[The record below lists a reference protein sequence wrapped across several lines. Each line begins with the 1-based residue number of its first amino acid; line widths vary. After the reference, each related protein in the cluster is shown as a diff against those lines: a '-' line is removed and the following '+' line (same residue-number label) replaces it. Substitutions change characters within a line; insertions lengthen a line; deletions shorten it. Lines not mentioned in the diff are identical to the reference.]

1 MAYLDVQFYSRVLGL
16 SCTMGVILPEAD
28 QGIGVGESVW
38 DGVTPLPVLYLLHGM
53 SDNHT
58 IWMRR
63 TSLDRYAAGRKLAI
77 VMPSAGRS
85 YYSDQKYGLDY
96 LTFIG
101 EELPAICRR
110 FFRISDRREENFIA
124 GLSMGGYGALK
135 AALNYPDTFS
145 YAASMSGVLDLEQLS
160 DMRCYEKAGDESFL
174 EQLKAV
180 DFEAYRSVRD
190 YKLCFGSPEEFRG
203 SSNDLCAL
211 VDQLAAKNSLFPRL
225 HLSIGTE
232 DYLYGTNITFR
243 RKLDEHGVDYTYL
256 EFPGTHEWS
265 VWDKTIPDVLDWLPI
280 ESSRPTG
287 NGGAERAAQNAA
299 GSAVGDGKEGAG
311 Q

>member
-63 TSLDRYAAGRKLAI
+63 TSLDRYAAGRKMAI

-110 FFRISDRREENFIA
+110 FFRISARREENFIA

-135 AALNYPDTFS
+135 VALNYPEAFG
-145 YAASMSGVLDLEQLS
+145 YAASMSGVLDLEQLK
-160 DMRCYEKAGDESFL
+160 DIRNCEKAGDEAFL
-174 EQLKAV
+174 ERLKTS

-190 YKLCFGSPEEFRG
+190 YQLCFGSPAEFRG
-203 SSNDLCAL
+203 SPNDLCAL
-211 VDQLAAKNSLFPRL
+211 VDQLVAEKIPFPQL

-232 DYLYGTNITFR
+232 DYLYGTNLTFR
-243 RKLDEHGVDYTYL
+243 QKLEENSVKYTYL
-256 EFPGTHEWS
+256 EFPGVHEWA
-265 VWDKTIPDVLDWLPI
+265 VWDRTIQTVLDWLPV
-280 ESSRPTG
+280 ETNRPTG

-299 GSAVGDGKEGAG
+299 NSAILDGKAGAV